1 MIGRIPV
8 LLIVNEYTLFT
19 LVRRKSRFKTIDA
32 VAEEILNCQTWS
44 FNFFY
49 EEVEMRWT
57 PEAKASIKKVPF
69 FVRKKVRLRVEKEAA
84 ELGKA
89 VVGIEEVKATQKSY
103 LTGMASEIKGYQL
116 DACFG
121 PSGCPNR
128 AVISDSLVKSLVH
141 VLQKADLF
149 SFLKEQVGENI
160 KFHHEFRVSVADCPN
175 ACSQPQIK
183 DIGIIGAI
191 APGITEIECTQC
203 GECLENCP
211 DDALVI
217 VDSVS
222 INQEQCMAC
231 GKCISVCPNGVIC
244 ENVKGYRVLL
254 GGKLGRHPQLA
265 REIPGIFNDQEVLQ
279 IVEACLDLYK
289 NKSKG
294 GKRFAEILT
303 DADFNALTNRF
314 PKTQ

>member
-1 MIGRIPV
+1 
-8 LLIVNEYTLFT
+8 
-19 LVRRKSRFKTIDA
+19 
-32 VAEEILNCQTWS
+32 
-44 FNFFY
+44 
-49 EEVEMRWT
+49 MRWT
-57 PEAKASIKKVPF
+57 PEAEASVKKVPF

-84 ELGKA
+84 ESGKA
-89 VVGIEEVKATQKSY
+89 IVGIEEVKATQKRY
-103 LTGMASEIKGYQL
+103 LSGMASEIKGYQL

-128 AVISDSLVKSLVH
+128 AAISDSVVKSLEH
-141 VLQKADLF
+141 VLQKADLL
-149 SFLKEQVGENI
+149 SFLKEHVGENI

-191 APGITEIECTQC
+191 APVVTEKECSQC

-211 DDALVI
+211 DDAIVI
-217 VDSVS
+217 DNSVY
-222 INQEQCMAC
+222 INQEQRMVC
-231 GKCISVCPNGVIC
+231 GKCISVCPNEVLC
-244 ENVKGYRVLL
+244 ENMKGYRILL
-254 GGKLGRHPQLA
+254 GGKLGRHPWLA
-265 REIPGIFNDQEVLQ
+265 REIPGIFNEQEVLQ
-279 IVEACLDLYK
+279 IVEGCLDLYK

-314 PKTQ
+314 PKKR